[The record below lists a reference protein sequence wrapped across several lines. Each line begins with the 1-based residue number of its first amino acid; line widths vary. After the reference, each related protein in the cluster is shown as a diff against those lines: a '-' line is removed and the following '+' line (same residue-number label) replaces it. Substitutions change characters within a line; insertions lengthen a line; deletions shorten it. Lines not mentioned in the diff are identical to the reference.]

1 MSYEIVMY
9 SKVCCSKF
17 ALVYKTLACLD
28 TESVLTSITDKKTT
42 RIEICFHF
50 IRIFK
55 DIIISYINV

>member
-1 MSYEIVMY
+1 MSYEIVIY

-55 DIIISYINV
+55 DNI